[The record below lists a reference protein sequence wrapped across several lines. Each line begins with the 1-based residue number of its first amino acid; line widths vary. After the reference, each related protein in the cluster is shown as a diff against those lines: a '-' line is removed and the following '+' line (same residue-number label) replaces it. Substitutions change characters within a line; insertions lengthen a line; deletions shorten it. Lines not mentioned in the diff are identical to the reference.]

1 MEKIMKTLSIILL
14 YTLPLYCG
22 KVGFQPDPACC
33 PACCP
38 ARDKSKKGSAA
49 IR

>member
-1 MEKIMKTLSIILL
+1 MKTLSIILL

-22 KVGFQPDPACC
+22 KVGFQPDPARCLLL
-33 PACCP
+33 A
-38 ARDKSKKGSAA
+38 ALLVINQKKGSAA